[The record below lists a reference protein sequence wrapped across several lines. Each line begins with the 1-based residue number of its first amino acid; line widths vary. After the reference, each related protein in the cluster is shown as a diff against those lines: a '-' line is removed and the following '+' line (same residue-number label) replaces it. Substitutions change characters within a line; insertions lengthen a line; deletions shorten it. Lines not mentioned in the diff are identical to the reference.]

1 MTYKNNAPFAGGRN
15 KKTLQP
21 NHIKERINP
30 VEFYAHRVSKSS
42 AARRGSVDGG
52 LCPFHADNKPGSFKI
67 NLRSGA
73 FKCFSCGTSGGDIIA
88 FTMLL
93 YELSFPEALA
103 KLANDWGI
111 SLC

>member
-1 MTYKNNAPFAGGRN
+1 MSYKNNAPFAGGRN

-21 NHIKERINP
+21 KHIKEAINP
-30 VEFYAHRVSKSS
+30 LAFYAHRVSKGS
-42 AARRGSVDGG
+42 AARHDWVDGG

-67 NLRSGA
+67 NLLTGA
-73 FKCFSCGTSGGDIIA
+73 FRCFSCGTSGGDIIA
-88 FTMLL
+88 FTILL

-103 KLANDWGI
+103 KLASDWGI